1 MIQCSKKFNRREQKM
16 LSKQDKTVAIQVRIT
31 KQQKDELD
39 MILSKTG
46 VTQSNLIRIFIDKYI
61 NKHKDLLDNDY
72 K

>member
-1 MIQCSKKFNRREQKM
+1 M

-61 NKHKDLLDNDY
+61 NKHKGLLDNDY

>member
-1 MIQCSKKFNRREQKM
+1 M

-39 MILSKTG
+39 MILSNTG

-61 NKHKDLLDNDY
+61 NKHKELLDDD
-72 K
+72 

>member
-1 MIQCSKKFNRREQKM
+1 MIQYSKNNRRGQKM

-31 KQQKDELD
+31 KKQKDELD

-61 NKHKDLLDNDY
+61 NKHKDLLDNDC

>member
-1 MIQCSKKFNRREQKM
+1 M
-16 LSKQDKTVAIQVRIT
+16 LSKQDRTVAMQVRIT

-61 NKHKDLLDNDY
+61 NKHKALLDNDY